1 MTIKTKETTRVTIDV
16 NNDFLASLNV
26 PANQSRKTALES
38 IVQSSHSEVEFV
50 PLNLIDAN
58 PFQPRLGMS
67 FGDVEDLADNI
78 YQNGL
83 LQIPQARRTADG
95 RVQLAF
101 GHRRFKAYQYIY
113 YNKFNDGYTHDRH
126 GEFGVMPLV
135 IKDLTD
141 QKMYEFAASENS
153 NRKDLNPI
161 DVARSIM
168 KAAELGISQQD
179 AGKLHGYA
187 KSAASELV
195 QLLGLP
201 QEIINLISDNKLSSS
216 HGRELR
222 RALAVVVHEPHHV
235 VKMARDAVANELR
248 VIDLKKA
255 VDKFIAERTTPP
267 PMLPMPK
274 LSPAQVDQ
282 AVAQTIAP
290 PSQTAP
296 APEPAKEPEPTAS
309 RFCPDCHHEQL
320 IPTNDDSVQCS
331 TCGAHN
337 PPTAWDTTQPELK
350 PADLQPAPMPQAPAE
365 PEPPTTEPPPAAPPP
380 AEIGLEDLED
390 DLTAAEYEMLKRIL
404 GLLDVGLTPPL
415 FAEIRQRILED
426 LAQ

>member
-83 LQIPQARRTADG
+83 LQIPQARRTPDG
-95 RVQLAF
+95 RYQLAF
-101 GHRRFKAYQYIY
+101 GHRRFKAYQYIF
-113 YNKFNDGYTHDRH
+113 YNKFNDGFTHNRH

-135 IKDLTD
+135 IRELTD
-141 QKMYEFAASENS
+141 QKMYEYAASENS
-153 NRKDLNPI
+153 NRKDLNVI
-161 DVARSIM
+161 EVARSVL
-168 KAAELGISQQD
+168 KATEVGISQAD
-179 AGKLHGYA
+179 AGKLHGH
-187 KSAASELV
+187 KSAGTTSDIV
-195 QLLGLP
+195 GLLGLP
-201 QEIINLISDNKLSSS
+201 DEIIMAIQDDKLSFG

-222 RALAVVVHEPHHV
+222 RALKVAVNDPHLV
-235 VKMARDAVANELR
+235 VKMARDSIANELR
-248 VIDLKKA
+248 VRDLKLQ
-255 VDKFIAERTTPP
+255 VDKFVAERSVIAPP
-267 PMLPMPK
+267 QLPMQTFTPEQIDE
-274 LSPAQVDQ
+274 QV
-282 AVAQTIAP
+282 AKTIAP
-290 PSQTAP
+290 PTTAP
-296 APEPAKEPEPTAS
+296 APEPPAPAKEPEPPAS

-337 PPTAWDTTQPELK
+337 PAADWLTTRPELK
-350 PADLQPAPMPQAPAE
+350 PADLQPAPMAAPPAE
-365 PEPPTTEPPPAAPPP
+365 PEPPTTAPAT

-390 DLTAAEYEMLKRIL
+390 ELTAAEYEMLKRIL